1 MEFLEP
7 KKQLKIILENVVDIV
22 PEAELLEKL
31 SKSFEKKEPLKIK
44 AGFDPTS
51 SDLHLGHSLLLK
63 KLKIFQDLGHEIN
76 FLIGDF
82 TAMIGDPTGRDKTRK
97 PLSADE
103 IEVNAATYK
112 DQMFKVLEKEKVKI
126 FYNSQWFNKFDLKD
140 LVNLSSLE
148 NVARLLERD
157 DFKKR
162 YKAGEAITVTEFLY
176 PILQAYDSVVLS
188 SDVELGGTDQRF
200 NILLGRQIQKAYNIP
215 EQVGVFL
222 PILEGLDG
230 KMKMSKSL
238 NNYIGLNDSYDEI
251 FGKIMSISDDLMD
264 RYIEL
269 LFTNDR
275 QFFSDID
282 NPLEKKKALGSKVVE
297 EYHSQELSE
306 LARNN
311 FESKFSRKDFPDDLD
326 EIEIEIKE
334 KKFLDILSEAT
345 NESFSRSELKRL
357 IKDNAVEIN
366 GEKFTSLDIVP
377 TFKSPWK
384 IKLGKRNF
392 YKIKIKQVG

>member
-22 PEAELLEKL
+22 PETELLEKL

-63 KLKIFQDLGHEIN
+63 KLKVFQDLGHEIN

-112 DQMFKVLEKEKVKI
+112 DQMFKVLEKEKVQI
-126 FYNSQWFNKFDLKD
+126 FYNSKWFNKFDLKD
-140 LVNLSSLE
+140 LINLSSLE

-200 NILLGRQIQKAYNIP
+200 NILLGRQIQKAFNVP

-251 FGKIMSISDDLMD
+251 FGKIMSISDELMD

-269 LFTNDR
+269 LFANDR
-275 QFFSDID
+275 GFFGDIG
-282 NPLEKKKALGSKVVE
+282 NPLERKKALGSKVVE
-297 EYHSQELSE
+297 EYHSLELSE

-326 EIEIEIKE
+326 EIEIEIKG

-357 IKDNAVEIN
+357 IKDSAVEIN
-366 GEKFTSLDIVP
+366 GEKFTSLEILP

-392 YKIKIKQVG
+392 YKIKIK

>member
-1 MEFLEP
+1 MEFLSP
-7 KKQLKIILENVVDIV
+7 KKQFEIILENVADVV
-22 PEAELLEKL
+22 PESELLSKL
-31 SKSFEKKEPLKIK
+31 NSSFEKKVPLKIK

-63 KLKIFQDLGHEIN
+63 KLKVFQDLGHEIL

-97 PLSADE
+97 PLSVEE

-112 DQMFKVLEKEKVKI
+112 DQMFKVLSKENVKI
-126 FYNSQWFNKFDLKD
+126 YYNSKWFNDFDLKD
-140 LVNLSSLE
+140 LIKLSSLE

-162 YKAGEAITVTEFLY
+162 YKGGEPITVTEFLY
-176 PILQAYDSVVLS
+176 PILQAYDSVVLG

-200 NILLGRQIQKAYNIP
+200 NILLGRQIQKAFDLS

-230 KMKMSKSL
+230 KKKMSKSL
-238 NNYIGLNDSYDEI
+238 DNYVGLNDSYDEI
-251 FGKIMSISDDLMD
+251 FGKIMSISDELME

-269 LFTNDR
+269 LFTKDMEDFNK
-275 QFFSDID
+275 ID
-282 NPLEKKKALGSKVVE
+282 SPLEKKKVLAEKIVL
-297 EYHSQELSE
+297 EYHSSELSKM
-306 LARNN
+306 ARNN
-311 FESKFSRKDFPDDLD
+311 FENKFSKKDFPTDLD
-326 EIEIEIKE
+326 EIEIRIEG
-334 KKFLDILSEAT
+334 KKFLDIIQQASGMT
-345 NESFSRSELKRL
+345 FSRSELKRL
-357 IKDNAVEIN
+357 IKDGAVEIN
-366 GEKFTSLDIVP
+366 GEKFNSLDVTP
-377 TFKSPWK
+377 SFESPWE

-392 YKIKIKQVG
+392 YKVKIL

>member
-1 MEFLEP
+1 MQFLDP
-7 KKQLKIILENVVDIV
+7 KKQLEIILENVSEVIPVD
-22 PEAELLEKL
+22 ELLDKL
-31 SKSFEKKEPLKIK
+31 TTSFKKNTPLKIK

-63 KLKIFQDLGHEIN
+63 KLKVFQDLGHEIN

-103 IEVNAATYK
+103 IEINASTYK
-112 DQMFKVLEKEKVKI
+112 QQMFKVLDKKNVKI
-126 FYNSQWFNKFDLKD
+126 FYNSKWFDTFNLKE
-140 LVNLSSLE
+140 LIELSSLE

-162 YKAGEAITVTEFLY
+162 YKSGEPITVTEFLY

-200 NILLGRQIQKAYNIP
+200 NILLGRQIQKSFNVP

-238 NNYIGLNDSYDEI
+238 NNYISLNDSFDDM
-251 FGKIMSISDDLMD
+251 FGKVMSVSDDLMQ
-264 RYIEL
+264 RYIDL
-269 LFTNDR
+269 LFNNEISLFD
-275 QFFSDID
+275 SIES
-282 NPLEKKKALGSKVVE
+282 PLERKKLLGMKIVS
-297 EYHSQELSE
+297 EYHGDNLSQI
-306 LARNN
+306 AKDN
-311 FESKFSRKDFPDDLD
+311 FEKKFSKKDFPNDLK
-326 EIEIEIKE
+326 EIEVDLAG
-334 KKFLDILSEAT
+334 KKFLDVLFEVT
-345 NESFSRSELKRL
+345 KESFSKSELKRL
-357 IKDNAVEIN
+357 IKDNAVEVN
-366 GEKFTSLDIVP
+366 GQKFNTLDSLP
-377 TFKSPWK
+377 KFENSWK
-384 IKLGKRNF
+384 LKLGKRNF
-392 YKIKIKQVG
+392 YNVKIK

>member
-1 MEFLEP
+1 MQFLEP
-7 KKQLKIILENVVDIV
+7 KKQLEIILENVSEVIPVD
-22 PEAELLEKL
+22 ELLDKL
-31 SKSFEKKEPLKIK
+31 TTSFKKNTPLKIK

-63 KLKIFQDLGHEIN
+63 KLKVFQDLGHEIN

-103 IEVNAATYK
+103 IEINASTYK
-112 DQMFKVLEKEKVKI
+112 QQMFKVLDKKNVKI
-126 FYNSQWFNKFDLKD
+126 FYNSKWFDTFNLKE
-140 LVNLSSLE
+140 LIELSSLE

-162 YKAGEAITVTEFLY
+162 YKSGEPITVTEFLY

-200 NILLGRQIQKAYNIP
+200 NILLGRQIQKSFNVP

-238 NNYIGLNDSYDEI
+238 NNYISLNDSSDDM
-251 FGKIMSISDDLMD
+251 FGKVMSVSDDLMQ
-264 RYIEL
+264 RYIDL
-269 LFTNDR
+269 LFNNEISLFD
-275 QFFSDID
+275 SIES
-282 NPLEKKKALGSKVVE
+282 PLERKKLLGMKIVS
-297 EYHSQELSE
+297 EYHGDNLSQI
-306 LARNN
+306 AKDN
-311 FESKFSRKDFPDDLD
+311 FEKKFSKKDFPNDLE
-326 EIEIEIKE
+326 EIEVDLAG
-334 KKFLDILSEAT
+334 KKFLDVLFEVT
-345 NESFSRSELKRL
+345 KESFSKSELKRL
-357 IKDNAVEIN
+357 IKDNAVEVN
-366 GEKFTSLDIVP
+366 GEKFNTLDSLP
-377 TFKSPWK
+377 KFENSWK
-384 IKLGKRNF
+384 LKLGKRNF
-392 YKIKIKQVG
+392 YNVKIK

>member
-1 MEFLEP
+1 MQFLEP
-7 KKQLKIILENVVDIV
+7 KKQLEIILENVSEVIPVD
-22 PEAELLEKL
+22 ELLDKL
-31 SKSFEKKEPLKIK
+31 TTSFKKNTPLKIK

-63 KLKIFQDLGHEIN
+63 KLKVFQDLGHEIN

-103 IEVNAATYK
+103 IEINASTYK
-112 DQMFKVLEKEKVKI
+112 QQMFKVLDKKNVKI
-126 FYNSQWFNKFDLKD
+126 FYNSKWFDTFNLKE
-140 LVNLSSLE
+140 LIELSSLE

-162 YKAGEAITVTEFLY
+162 YKSGEPITVTEFLY

-200 NILLGRQIQKAYNIP
+200 NILLGRQIQKSFNVP

-238 NNYIGLNDSYDEI
+238 NNYISLNDSSDDI
-251 FGKIMSISDDLMD
+251 FGKVMSVSDDLMQ
-264 RYIEL
+264 RYIDL
-269 LFTNDR
+269 LFNNEISLFD
-275 QFFSDID
+275 SIES
-282 NPLEKKKALGSKVVE
+282 PLERKKLLGMKIVS
-297 EYHSQELSE
+297 EYHGDNLSQI
-306 LARNN
+306 AKDN
-311 FESKFSRKDFPDDLD
+311 FEKKFSKKDFPNDLK
-326 EIEIEIKE
+326 EIEVDLAG
-334 KKFLDILSEAT
+334 KKFLDVLFEVT
-345 NESFSRSELKRL
+345 KESFSKSELKRL
-357 IKDNAVEIN
+357 IKDNAVEVN
-366 GEKFTSLDIVP
+366 GQKFNTLYSLP
-377 TFKSPWK
+377 KFENSWK
-384 IKLGKRNF
+384 LKLGKRNF
-392 YKIKIKQVG
+392 YNVKIK

>member
-1 MEFLEP
+1 MQFLDP
-7 KKQLKIILENVVDIV
+7 KKQLEIILENVSEVIPVD
-22 PEAELLEKL
+22 ELLDKL
-31 SKSFEKKEPLKIK
+31 TTSFKKNTPLKIK

-63 KLKIFQDLGHEIN
+63 KLKVFQDLGHEIN

-103 IEVNAATYK
+103 IEINASTYK
-112 DQMFKVLEKEKVKI
+112 QQMFKVLDKKNVKI
-126 FYNSQWFNKFDLKD
+126 FYNSKWFDTFNLKE
-140 LVNLSSLE
+140 LIGLSSLE

-162 YKAGEAITVTEFLY
+162 YKSGEPITVTEFLY

-200 NILLGRQIQKAYNIP
+200 NILLGRQIQKSFNVP

-238 NNYIGLNDSYDEI
+238 NNYISLNDSFDDM
-251 FGKIMSISDDLMD
+251 FGKVMSVSDDLMH
-264 RYIEL
+264 RYINL
-269 LFTNDR
+269 LFNNEISLFD
-275 QFFSDID
+275 SIES
-282 NPLEKKKALGSKVVE
+282 PLERKKLLGMKIVS
-297 EYHSQELSE
+297 EYHGDNLSQI
-306 LARNN
+306 AKDN
-311 FESKFSRKDFPDDLD
+311 FEKKFSKKDFPNDLE
-326 EIEIEIKE
+326 EIEVDLAG
-334 KKFLDILSEAT
+334 KKFLDVLFEVT
-345 NESFSRSELKRL
+345 KESFSKSELKRL
-357 IKDNAVEIN
+357 IKDNAVEVN
-366 GEKFTSLDIVP
+366 GEKFNTLDSLP
-377 TFKSPWK
+377 KFENSWK
-384 IKLGKRNF
+384 LKLGKRNF
-392 YKIKIKQVG
+392 YNVKIK

>member
-7 KKQLKIILENVVDIV
+7 KRQLKIILENVVDIV

-31 SKSFEKKEPLKIK
+31 SKSFEKKVPLKIK

-63 KLKIFQDLGHEIN
+63 KLKVFQDLGHEIN

-112 DQMFKVLEKEKVKI
+112 DQMFKVLEKEKVQI
-126 FYNSQWFNKFDLKD
+126 FYNSKWFNKFDLKD
-140 LVNLSSLE
+140 LINLSSLE

-200 NILLGRQIQKAYNIP
+200 NILLGRQIQKAFNIP

-251 FGKIMSISDDLMD
+251 FGKIMSISDELMD

-275 QFFSDID
+275 EFFSDID

-297 EYHSQELSE
+297 EYHSLELSE

-345 NESFSRSELKRL
+345 SESFSRSELKRL

-366 GEKFTSLDIVP
+366 GEKFTSLEILP

-392 YKIKIKQVG
+392 YKIKIK

>member
-1 MEFLEP
+1 MQFLEP
-7 KKQLKIILENVVDIV
+7 KKQLEIILENVSEVIPVD
-22 PEAELLEKL
+22 ELLDKL
-31 SKSFEKKEPLKIK
+31 TTSFKKNTPLKIK

-63 KLKIFQDLGHEIN
+63 KLKVFQDLGHEIN

-103 IEVNAATYK
+103 IEINASTYK
-112 DQMFKVLEKEKVKI
+112 QQMFKVLDKKNVKI
-126 FYNSQWFNKFDLKD
+126 FYNSKWFDTFNLKE
-140 LVNLSSLE
+140 LIELSSLE

-162 YKAGEAITVTEFLY
+162 YKSGEPITVTEFLY

-200 NILLGRQIQKAYNIP
+200 NILLGRQIQKSFNVP

-238 NNYIGLNDSYDEI
+238 NNYISLNDSSDDI
-251 FGKIMSISDDLMD
+251 FGKVMSVSDDLMQ
-264 RYIEL
+264 RYIDL
-269 LFTNDR
+269 LFNNEISLFD
-275 QFFSDID
+275 SIES
-282 NPLEKKKALGSKVVE
+282 PLERKKLLGMKIVS
-297 EYHSQELSE
+297 EYHGDNLSQI
-306 LARNN
+306 AKDN
-311 FESKFSRKDFPDDLD
+311 FEKKFSKKDFPNDLE
-326 EIEIEIKE
+326 EIEVDLAG
-334 KKFLDILSEAT
+334 KKFLDVLFEVT
-345 NESFSRSELKRL
+345 KESFSKSELKRL
-357 IKDNAVEIN
+357 IKDNAVEVN
-366 GEKFTSLDIVP
+366 GQKFNTLDSLP
-377 TFKSPWK
+377 KFENYWK
-384 IKLGKRNF
+384 LKLGKRNF
-392 YKIKIKQVG
+392 YNVKIK

>member
-1 MEFLEP
+1 MQFLDP
-7 KKQLKIILENVVDIV
+7 KKQLEIILENVSEVIPID
-22 PEAELLEKL
+22 ELLDKL
-31 SKSFEKKEPLKIK
+31 TTSFKKNTPLKIK

-63 KLKIFQDLGHEIN
+63 KLKVFQDLGHEIN

-103 IEVNAATYK
+103 IEINASTYK
-112 DQMFKVLEKEKVKI
+112 QQMFKVLDKKNVKI
-126 FYNSQWFNKFDLKD
+126 FYNSKWFDTFNLKE
-140 LVNLSSLE
+140 LIELSSLE

-162 YKAGEAITVTEFLY
+162 YKSGEPITVTEFLY

-200 NILLGRQIQKAYNIP
+200 NILLGRQIQKSFNVP

-238 NNYIGLNDSYDEI
+238 NNYISLNDSFDDM
-251 FGKIMSISDDLMD
+251 FGKVMSVSDDLMQ
-264 RYIEL
+264 RYINL
-269 LFTNDR
+269 LFNNEISLFD
-275 QFFSDID
+275 SIES
-282 NPLEKKKALGSKVVE
+282 PLERKKLLGMKIVS
-297 EYHSQELSE
+297 EYYAENLSQ
-306 LARNN
+306 LAKDN
-311 FESKFSRKDFPDDLD
+311 FEKKFSKKDFPNDLE
-326 EIEIEIKE
+326 EIEVDLAG
-334 KKFLDILSEAT
+334 KKFLDVLFEVT
-345 NESFSRSELKRL
+345 KESFSKSELKRL
-357 IKDNAVEIN
+357 IKDNAVEVN
-366 GEKFTSLDIVP
+366 GQKFNTLDSLP
-377 TFKSPWK
+377 KFENSWK
-384 IKLGKRNF
+384 LKLGKRNF
-392 YKIKIKQVG
+392 YNVKIK

>member
-63 KLKIFQDLGHEIN
+63 KLKVFQDLGHEIN

-112 DQMFKVLEKEKVKI
+112 DQMFKVLEKEKVQI
-126 FYNSQWFNKFDLKD
+126 FYNSKWFNKFDLKD
-140 LVNLSSLE
+140 LINLSSLE

-200 NILLGRQIQKAYNIP
+200 NILLGRQIQKAFNIP

-238 NNYIGLNDSYDEI
+238 NNYIGLNNSYDEI
-251 FGKIMSISDDLMD
+251 FGKIMSISDELMD

-275 QFFSDID
+275 EFFSDID

-297 EYHSQELSE
+297 EYHSLELSE

-345 NESFSRSELKRL
+345 SESFSRSELKRL

-366 GEKFTSLDIVP
+366 GEKFTSLEILP

-392 YKIKIKQVG
+392 YKIKIK

>member
-63 KLKIFQDLGHEIN
+63 KLKVFQDLGHEIN

-126 FYNSQWFNKFDLKD
+126 FYNSQWFDKFDLKD

-297 EYHSQELSE
+297 EYHSLELSE

-334 KKFLDILSEAT
+334 KRFLDILSEAT

-366 GEKFTSLDIVP
+366 GEKFTSLEILP

-392 YKIKIKQVG
+392 YKIKIK

>member
-1 MEFLEP
+1 MQFLDP
-7 KKQLKIILENVVDIV
+7 KKQLEIILENVSEVIPVD
-22 PEAELLEKL
+22 ELLDKL
-31 SKSFEKKEPLKIK
+31 TTSFKKNTPLKIK

-63 KLKIFQDLGHEIN
+63 KLKVFQDLGHEIN

-103 IEVNAATYK
+103 IEINASTYK
-112 DQMFKVLEKEKVKI
+112 QQMFKVLDKKNVKI
-126 FYNSQWFNKFDLKD
+126 FYNSKWFDTFNLKE
-140 LVNLSSLE
+140 LIELSSLE

-162 YKAGEAITVTEFLY
+162 YKSGEPITVTEFLY

-200 NILLGRQIQKAYNIP
+200 NILLGRQIQKSFNVP

-238 NNYIGLNDSYDEI
+238 NNYISLNDSFDDM
-251 FGKIMSISDDLMD
+251 FGKVMSVSDDLMH
-264 RYIEL
+264 RYINL
-269 LFTNDR
+269 LFNNEISLFD
-275 QFFSDID
+275 SIES
-282 NPLEKKKALGSKVVE
+282 PLERKKLLGMKIVS
-297 EYHSQELSE
+297 EYHGDNLSQI
-306 LARNN
+306 AKDN
-311 FESKFSRKDFPDDLD
+311 FEKKFSKKDFPNDLK
-326 EIEIEIKE
+326 EIEVDLAG
-334 KKFLDILSEAT
+334 KKFLDVLFEVT
-345 NESFSRSELKRL
+345 KESFSKSELKRL
-357 IKDNAVEIN
+357 IKDNAVEVN
-366 GEKFTSLDIVP
+366 GQKFNTLDSLP
-377 TFKSPWK
+377 KFENSWK
-384 IKLGKRNF
+384 LKLGKRNF
-392 YKIKIKQVG
+392 YNVKIK

>member
-1 MEFLEP
+1 MQFLEP
-7 KKQLKIILENVVDIV
+7 KKQLEIILENVSEVIPVD
-22 PEAELLEKL
+22 ELLDKL
-31 SKSFEKKEPLKIK
+31 TTSFKKNTPLKIK

-63 KLKIFQDLGHEIN
+63 KLKVFQDLGHEIN

-103 IEVNAATYK
+103 IEINASTYK
-112 DQMFKVLEKEKVKI
+112 QQMFKVLDKKNVKI
-126 FYNSQWFNKFDLKD
+126 FYNSKWFDTFNLKE
-140 LVNLSSLE
+140 LIELSSLE

-162 YKAGEAITVTEFLY
+162 YKSGEPITVTEFLY

-200 NILLGRQIQKAYNIP
+200 NILLGRQIQKSFNVP

-238 NNYIGLNDSYDEI
+238 NNYISLNDSFDDM
-251 FGKIMSISDDLMD
+251 FGKVMSVSDDLMQ
-264 RYIEL
+264 RYIDL
-269 LFTNDR
+269 LFNNEISLFD
-275 QFFSDID
+275 SIES
-282 NPLEKKKALGSKVVE
+282 PLERKKLLGMKIVS
-297 EYHSQELSE
+297 EYHGDNLSQI
-306 LARNN
+306 AKDN
-311 FESKFSRKDFPDDLD
+311 FEKKFSKKDFPNDLE
-326 EIEIEIKE
+326 EIEVDLAG
-334 KKFLDILSEAT
+334 KKFLDVLFEVT
-345 NESFSRSELKRL
+345 KESFSKSELKRL
-357 IKDNAVEIN
+357 IKDNAVEVN
-366 GEKFTSLDIVP
+366 GEKFNTLDSLP
-377 TFKSPWK
+377 KFENSWK
-384 IKLGKRNF
+384 LKLGKRNF
-392 YKIKIKQVG
+392 YNVKIK

>member
-297 EYHSQELSE
+297 EYHSLELSE

-334 KKFLDILSEAT
+334 KRFLDILSEAT

-366 GEKFTSLDIVP
+366 GEKFTSLEILP

-392 YKIKIKQVG
+392 YKIKIK

>member
-1 MEFLEP
+1 MEFLSP
-7 KKQLKIILENVVDIV
+7 KKQFEIILENVADVV
-22 PEAELLEKL
+22 PESELLSKL
-31 SKSFEKKEPLKIK
+31 NSSFEKKVPLKIK

-63 KLKIFQDLGHEIN
+63 KLKVFQDLGHEIL

-97 PLSADE
+97 PLSVEE

-112 DQMFKVLEKEKVKI
+112 DQMFKVLSKENVKI
-126 FYNSQWFNKFDLKD
+126 YYNSKWFNDFDLKD
-140 LVNLSSLE
+140 LIKLSSLE

-162 YKAGEAITVTEFLY
+162 YKGGEPITVTEFLY
-176 PILQAYDSVVLS
+176 PILQAYDSVVLG

-200 NILLGRQIQKAYNIP
+200 NILLGRQIQKAFDLS

-230 KMKMSKSL
+230 KKKMSKSL
-238 NNYIGLNDSYDEI
+238 DNYVGLNDSYDEI
-251 FGKIMSISDDLMD
+251 FGKIMSISDELME

-269 LFTNDR
+269 LFTKDMKDFNK
-275 QFFSDID
+275 ID
-282 NPLEKKKALGSKVVE
+282 SPLEKKKVLAEKIVL
-297 EYHSQELSE
+297 EYHSSELSKM
-306 LARNN
+306 ARNN
-311 FESKFSRKDFPDDLD
+311 FENKFSKKDFPTDLD
-326 EIEIEIKE
+326 EIEIRIEG
-334 KKFLDILSEAT
+334 KKFLDIIQQASGMT
-345 NESFSRSELKRL
+345 FSRSELKRL
-357 IKDNAVEIN
+357 IKDGAVEIN
-366 GEKFTSLDIVP
+366 GEKFNSLDVTP
-377 TFKSPWK
+377 SFESPWE

-392 YKIKIKQVG
+392 YKVKIL

>member
-63 KLKIFQDLGHEIN
+63 KLKVFQDLGHEIN

-297 EYHSQELSE
+297 EYHSLELSE

-334 KKFLDILSEAT
+334 KRFLDILSEAT
-345 NESFSRSELKRL
+345 SESFSRSELKRL

-366 GEKFTSLDIVP
+366 GEKFNSLEILP

-392 YKIKIKQVG
+392 YKIKIK

>member
-1 MEFLEP
+1 MQFLDP
-7 KKQLKIILENVVDIV
+7 KKQLEIILENVSEVIPVD
-22 PEAELLEKL
+22 ELLDKL
-31 SKSFEKKEPLKIK
+31 TTSFKKNTPLKIK

-63 KLKIFQDLGHEIN
+63 KLKVFQDLGHEIN

-103 IEVNAATYK
+103 IEINASTYK
-112 DQMFKVLEKEKVKI
+112 QQMFKVLDKKNVKI
-126 FYNSQWFNKFDLKD
+126 FYNSKWFDTFNLKE
-140 LVNLSSLE
+140 LIELSSLE

-162 YKAGEAITVTEFLY
+162 YKSGEPITVTEFLY

-200 NILLGRQIQKAYNIP
+200 NILLGRQIQKSFNVP

-238 NNYIGLNDSYDEI
+238 NNYISLNDSFDDM
-251 FGKIMSISDDLMD
+251 FGKVMSVSDDLMH
-264 RYIEL
+264 RYINL
-269 LFTNDR
+269 LFNNEISLFD
-275 QFFSDID
+275 SIES
-282 NPLEKKKALGSKVVE
+282 PLERKKLLGMKIVS
-297 EYHSQELSE
+297 EYHGDNLSQI
-306 LARNN
+306 AKDN
-311 FESKFSRKDFPDDLD
+311 FEKKFSKKDFPNDLE
-326 EIEIEIKE
+326 EIEVDLAG
-334 KKFLDILSEAT
+334 KKFLDVLFEVT
-345 NESFSRSELKRL
+345 KESFSKSELKRL
-357 IKDNAVEIN
+357 IKDNAVEVN
-366 GEKFTSLDIVP
+366 GQKFNTLDSLP
-377 TFKSPWK
+377 KFENSWK
-384 IKLGKRNF
+384 LKLGKRNF
-392 YKIKIKQVG
+392 YNVKIK

>member
-63 KLKIFQDLGHEIN
+63 KLKVFQDLGHEIN

-112 DQMFKVLEKEKVKI
+112 DQMFKVLEKEKVQI
-126 FYNSQWFNKFDLKD
+126 FYNSKWFNKFDLKD
-140 LVNLSSLE
+140 LINLSSLE

-251 FGKIMSISDDLMD
+251 FGKIMSISDELMD

-275 QFFSDID
+275 EFFSDID

-297 EYHSQELSE
+297 EYHSQDLSE

-345 NESFSRSELKRL
+345 SESFSRSELKRL

-366 GEKFTSLDIVP
+366 GEKFTSLEILP

-392 YKIKIKQVG
+392 YKIKIK

>member
-7 KKQLKIILENVVDIV
+7 KRQLKIILENVVDIV

-63 KLKIFQDLGHEIN
+63 KMKVFQDLGHEIN

-112 DQMFKVLEKEKVKI
+112 DQMFKVLEKEKVQI

-140 LVNLSSLE
+140 LINLSSLE

-251 FGKIMSISDDLMD
+251 FGKIMSISDELMD

-275 QFFSDID
+275 EFFSDID

-345 NESFSRSELKRL
+345 SESFSRSELKRL

>member
-1 MEFLEP
+1 MQFLEP
-7 KKQLKIILENVVDIV
+7 KKQLEIILENVSEVIPVD
-22 PEAELLEKL
+22 ELLDKL
-31 SKSFEKKEPLKIK
+31 TTSFKKNTPLKIK

-63 KLKIFQDLGHEIN
+63 KLKVFQDLGHEIN

-103 IEVNAATYK
+103 IEINASTYK
-112 DQMFKVLEKEKVKI
+112 QQMFKVLDKKNVKI
-126 FYNSQWFNKFDLKD
+126 FYNSKWFDTFNLKE
-140 LVNLSSLE
+140 LIELSSLE

-162 YKAGEAITVTEFLY
+162 YKSGEPITVTEFLY

-200 NILLGRQIQKAYNIP
+200 NILLGRQIQKSFNVP

-238 NNYIGLNDSYDEI
+238 NNYISLNDSSDDI
-251 FGKIMSISDDLMD
+251 FGKVMSVSDDLMQ
-264 RYIEL
+264 RYIDL
-269 LFTNDR
+269 LFNNEISLFD
-275 QFFSDID
+275 SIES
-282 NPLEKKKALGSKVVE
+282 PLERKKLLGMKIVS
-297 EYHSQELSE
+297 EYHGDNLSQI
-306 LARNN
+306 AKDN
-311 FESKFSRKDFPDDLD
+311 FEKKFSKKDFPNDLE
-326 EIEIEIKE
+326 EIEVDLAG
-334 KKFLDILSEAT
+334 KKFLDVLFEVT
-345 NESFSRSELKRL
+345 KESFSKSELKRL
-357 IKDNAVEIN
+357 IKDNAVEVN
-366 GEKFTSLDIVP
+366 GEKFNTLDSLP
-377 TFKSPWK
+377 KFENSWK
-384 IKLGKRNF
+384 LKLGKRNF
-392 YKIKIKQVG
+392 YNVKIK

>member
-63 KLKIFQDLGHEIN
+63 KLKVFQDLGHEIN

-251 FGKIMSISDDLMD
+251 FGKIMSISDELMD

-275 QFFSDID
+275 EFFSDID

-297 EYHSQELSE
+297 EYHSLELSE

-311 FESKFSRKDFPDDLD
+311 FESKFSREDFPDDLD

-334 KKFLDILSEAT
+334 KRFLDILSEAT

-366 GEKFTSLDIVP
+366 GEKFTSLEILP

-392 YKIKIKQVG
+392 YKIKIK

>member
-22 PEAELLEKL
+22 PEAELLKKL

-63 KLKIFQDLGHEIN
+63 KLKVFQDLGHEIN

-112 DQMFKVLEKEKVKI
+112 DQMFKVLEKEKVQI
-126 FYNSQWFNKFDLKD
+126 FYNSKWFNKFDLKD
-140 LVNLSSLE
+140 LINLSSLE

-162 YKAGEAITVTEFLY
+162 YKAGQAITVTEFLY

-200 NILLGRQIQKAYNIP
+200 NILLGRQIQKAFNIP

-251 FGKIMSISDDLMD
+251 FGKIMSISDELMD

-275 QFFSDID
+275 EFFSDID

-297 EYHSQELSE
+297 EYHSLELSE

-311 FESKFSRKDFPDDLD
+311 FESKFSRKDFPDNLD

-366 GEKFTSLDIVP
+366 GEKFTSLEILP

-392 YKIKIKQVG
+392 YKIKIK

>member
-1 MEFLEP
+1 MQFLEP
-7 KKQLKIILENVVDIV
+7 KKQLEIILENVSEVIPVD
-22 PEAELLEKL
+22 ELLDKL
-31 SKSFEKKEPLKIK
+31 TTSFKKNTPLKIK

-63 KLKIFQDLGHEIN
+63 KLKVFQDLGHEIN

-103 IEVNAATYK
+103 IEINASTYK
-112 DQMFKVLEKEKVKI
+112 QQMFKVLDKKNVKI
-126 FYNSQWFNKFDLKD
+126 FYNSKWFDTFNLKE
-140 LVNLSSLE
+140 LIELSSLE

-162 YKAGEAITVTEFLY
+162 YKSGEPITVTEFLY

-200 NILLGRQIQKAYNIP
+200 NILLGRQIQKSFNVP

-238 NNYIGLNDSYDEI
+238 NNYISLNDSSDDI
-251 FGKIMSISDDLMD
+251 FGKVMSVSDDLMQ
-264 RYIEL
+264 RYIDL
-269 LFTNDR
+269 LFNNEISLFD
-275 QFFSDID
+275 SIES
-282 NPLEKKKALGSKVVE
+282 PLERKKLLGMKIVS
-297 EYHSQELSE
+297 EYHGDNLSQI
-306 LARNN
+306 AKDN
-311 FESKFSRKDFPDDLD
+311 FEKKFSKKDFPNDLE
-326 EIEIEIKE
+326 EIEVDLAG
-334 KKFLDILSEAT
+334 KKFLDVLFEVT
-345 NESFSRSELKRL
+345 KESFSKLELKRL
-357 IKDNAVEIN
+357 IKDNAVEVN
-366 GEKFTSLDIVP
+366 GQKFNTLDSLP
-377 TFKSPWK
+377 KFENSWK
-384 IKLGKRNF
+384 LKLGKRNF
-392 YKIKIKQVG
+392 YNVKIK

>member
-1 MEFLEP
+1 MQFLDP
-7 KKQLKIILENVVDIV
+7 KKQLEIILENVSEVIPVD
-22 PEAELLEKL
+22 ELLDKL
-31 SKSFEKKEPLKIK
+31 TTSFKKNTPLKIK

-63 KLKIFQDLGHEIN
+63 KLKVFQDLGHEIN

-103 IEVNAATYK
+103 IEINASTYK
-112 DQMFKVLEKEKVKI
+112 QQMFKVLDKKNVKI
-126 FYNSQWFNKFDLKD
+126 FYNSKWFDTFNLKE
-140 LVNLSSLE
+140 LIGLSSLE

-162 YKAGEAITVTEFLY
+162 YKSGEPITVTEFLY

-200 NILLGRQIQKAYNIP
+200 NILLGRQIQKSFNVP

-238 NNYIGLNDSYDEI
+238 NNYISLNDSFDDM
-251 FGKIMSISDDLMD
+251 FGKVMSVSDDLMH
-264 RYIEL
+264 RYINL
-269 LFTNDR
+269 LFNNEISLFD
-275 QFFSDID
+275 SIES
-282 NPLEKKKALGSKVVE
+282 PLERKKLLGMKIVS
-297 EYHSQELSE
+297 EYHGDNLSQI
-306 LARNN
+306 AKDN
-311 FESKFSRKDFPDDLD
+311 FEKKFSKKDFPNDLE
-326 EIEIEIKE
+326 EIEVDLAG
-334 KKFLDILSEAT
+334 KKFLDVLFEVT
-345 NESFSRSELKRL
+345 KESFSKSELKRL
-357 IKDNAVEIN
+357 IKDNAVEVN
-366 GEKFTSLDIVP
+366 GQKFNTLDSLP
-377 TFKSPWK
+377 KFENSWK
-384 IKLGKRNF
+384 LKLGKRNF
-392 YKIKIKQVG
+392 YNVKIK

>member
-1 MEFLEP
+1 MEFFEP

-22 PEAELLEKL
+22 PEAELLKKL

-63 KLKIFQDLGHEIN
+63 KLKVFQDLGHEIN

-112 DQMFKVLEKEKVKI
+112 DQMFKVLEKEKVQI
-126 FYNSQWFNKFDLKD
+126 FYNSKWFNKFDLKD
-140 LVNLSSLE
+140 LINLSSLE

-162 YKAGEAITVTEFLY
+162 YKAGQAITVTEFLY

-200 NILLGRQIQKAYNIP
+200 NILLGRQIQKAFNIP

-251 FGKIMSISDDLMD
+251 FGKIMSISDELMD

-275 QFFSDID
+275 EFFSDID

-297 EYHSQELSE
+297 EYHSLELSE

-311 FESKFSRKDFPDDLD
+311 FEGKFSRKDFPDDLD

-366 GEKFTSLDIVP
+366 GEKFTSLEILP
-377 TFKSPWK
+377 NFRSPWK

-392 YKIKIKQVG
+392 YKIKIK

>member
-1 MEFLEP
+1 MQFLDP
-7 KKQLKIILENVVDIV
+7 KKQLEIILENVSEVIPVD
-22 PEAELLEKL
+22 ELLDKL
-31 SKSFEKKEPLKIK
+31 TTSFKKNTPLKIK

-63 KLKIFQDLGHEIN
+63 KLKVFQDLGHEIN

-103 IEVNAATYK
+103 IEINASTYK
-112 DQMFKVLEKEKVKI
+112 QQMFKVLDKKNVKI
-126 FYNSQWFNKFDLKD
+126 FYNSKWFDTFNLKE
-140 LVNLSSLE
+140 LIELSSLE

-162 YKAGEAITVTEFLY
+162 YKSGEPITVTEFLY

-200 NILLGRQIQKAYNIP
+200 NILLGRQIQKSFNVP

-238 NNYIGLNDSYDEI
+238 NNYISLNDSSDDI
-251 FGKIMSISDDLMD
+251 FGKVMSVSDDLMQ
-264 RYIEL
+264 RYIDL
-269 LFTNDR
+269 LFNNEISLFD
-275 QFFSDID
+275 SIES
-282 NPLEKKKALGSKVVE
+282 PLERKKLLGMKIVS
-297 EYHSQELSE
+297 EYHGDNLSQI
-306 LARNN
+306 AKDN
-311 FESKFSRKDFPDDLD
+311 FEKKFSKKDFPNDLE
-326 EIEIEIKE
+326 EIEVDLAG
-334 KKFLDILSEAT
+334 KKFLDVLFEVT
-345 NESFSRSELKRL
+345 KESFSKSELKRL
-357 IKDNAVEIN
+357 IKDNAVEVN
-366 GEKFTSLDIVP
+366 GQKFNTLDSLP
-377 TFKSPWK
+377 KFENSWK
-384 IKLGKRNF
+384 LKLGKRNF
-392 YKIKIKQVG
+392 YNVKIK

>member
-1 MEFLEP
+1 MQFLDP
-7 KKQLKIILENVVDIV
+7 KKQLEIILENVSEVIPVD
-22 PEAELLEKL
+22 ELLDKL
-31 SKSFEKKEPLKIK
+31 TTSFKKNTPLKIK

-63 KLKIFQDLGHEIN
+63 KLKVFQDLGHEIN

-103 IEVNAATYK
+103 IEINASTYK
-112 DQMFKVLEKEKVKI
+112 QQMFKVLDKKNVKI
-126 FYNSQWFNKFDLKD
+126 FYNSKWFDTFNLKE
-140 LVNLSSLE
+140 LIGLSSLE

-162 YKAGEAITVTEFLY
+162 YKSGEPITVTEFLY

-200 NILLGRQIQKAYNIP
+200 NILLGRQIQKSFNVP

-238 NNYIGLNDSYDEI
+238 NNYISLNDSSDDI
-251 FGKIMSISDDLMD
+251 FGKVMSVSDDLMQ
-264 RYIEL
+264 RYIDL
-269 LFTNDR
+269 LFNNEISLFD
-275 QFFSDID
+275 SIES
-282 NPLEKKKALGSKVVE
+282 PLERKKLLGMKIVS
-297 EYHSQELSE
+297 EYHGDNLSQI
-306 LARNN
+306 AKDN
-311 FESKFSRKDFPDDLD
+311 FEKKFSKKDFPNDLE
-326 EIEIEIKE
+326 EIEVDLAG
-334 KKFLDILSEAT
+334 KKFLDVLFEVT
-345 NESFSRSELKRL
+345 KESFSKSELKRL
-357 IKDNAVEIN
+357 IKDNAVEVN
-366 GEKFTSLDIVP
+366 GEKFNTLDSLP
-377 TFKSPWK
+377 KFENSWK
-384 IKLGKRNF
+384 LKLGKRNF
-392 YKIKIKQVG
+392 YNVKIK

>member
-63 KLKIFQDLGHEIN
+63 KLKVFQDLGHEIN

-112 DQMFKVLEKEKVKI
+112 DQMFKVLEKEKVQI
-126 FYNSQWFNKFDLKD
+126 FYNSKWFNKFDLKD
-140 LVNLSSLE
+140 LINLSSLE

-200 NILLGRQIQKAYNIP
+200 NILLGRQIQKAFNIP

-238 NNYIGLNDSYDEI
+238 NNYIGLNNSYDEI
-251 FGKIMSISDDLMD
+251 FGKIMSISDELMD

-275 QFFSDID
+275 EFFSDID

-297 EYHSQELSE
+297 EYHSLELSE

-345 NESFSRSELKRL
+345 SESFSRSELKRL

-366 GEKFTSLDIVP
+366 GEKFTSLEILP

-384 IKLGKRNF
+384 IKLGKRKF
-392 YKIKIKQVG
+392 YKIKIK

>member
-1 MEFLEP
+1 MQFLEP
-7 KKQLKIILENVVDIV
+7 KKQLEIILENVSEVIPVD
-22 PEAELLEKL
+22 ELLDKL
-31 SKSFEKKEPLKIK
+31 TTSFKKNTPLKIK

-63 KLKIFQDLGHEIN
+63 KLKVFQDLGHEIN

-103 IEVNAATYK
+103 IEINASTYK
-112 DQMFKVLEKEKVKI
+112 QQMFKVLDKKNVKI
-126 FYNSQWFNKFDLKD
+126 FYNSKWFDTFNLKE
-140 LVNLSSLE
+140 LIELSSLE

-162 YKAGEAITVTEFLY
+162 YKSGEPITVTEFLY

-200 NILLGRQIQKAYNIP
+200 NILLGRQIQKSFNVP

-238 NNYIGLNDSYDEI
+238 NNYISLNDSSDDI
-251 FGKIMSISDDLMD
+251 FGKVMSVSDDLMQ
-264 RYIEL
+264 RYIDL
-269 LFTNDR
+269 LFNNEISLFD
-275 QFFSDID
+275 SIES
-282 NPLEKKKALGSKVVE
+282 PLERKKLLGMKIVS
-297 EYHSQELSE
+297 EYHGDNLSQI
-306 LARNN
+306 AKDN
-311 FESKFSRKDFPDDLD
+311 FEKKFSKKDFPNDLE
-326 EIEIEIKE
+326 EIEVDLAG
-334 KKFLDILSEAT
+334 KKFLDVLFEVT
-345 NESFSRSELKRL
+345 KKSFSKSELKRL
-357 IKDNAVEIN
+357 IKDNAVEVN
-366 GEKFTSLDIVP
+366 GQKFNTLDSLP
-377 TFKSPWK
+377 KFENSWK
-384 IKLGKRNF
+384 LKLGKRNF
-392 YKIKIKQVG
+392 YNVKIK

>member
-1 MEFLEP
+1 MQFLEP
-7 KKQLKIILENVVDIV
+7 KKQLEIILENVSEVIPVD
-22 PEAELLEKL
+22 ELLDKL
-31 SKSFEKKEPLKIK
+31 TTSFKKNTPLKIK

-63 KLKIFQDLGHEIN
+63 KLKVFQDLGHEIN

-103 IEVNAATYK
+103 IEINASTYK
-112 DQMFKVLEKEKVKI
+112 QQMFKVLDKKNVKI
-126 FYNSQWFNKFDLKD
+126 FYNSKWFDTFNLKE
-140 LVNLSSLE
+140 LIELSSLE

-162 YKAGEAITVTEFLY
+162 YKSGEPITVTEFLY

-200 NILLGRQIQKAYNIP
+200 NILLGRQIQKSFNVP

-238 NNYIGLNDSYDEI
+238 NNYISLNDSSDDI
-251 FGKIMSISDDLMD
+251 FGKVMSVSDDLMQ
-264 RYIEL
+264 RYIDL
-269 LFTNDR
+269 LFNNEISLFD
-275 QFFSDID
+275 SIES
-282 NPLEKKKALGSKVVE
+282 PLERKKLLGMKIVS
-297 EYHSQELSE
+297 EYHGDNLSQI
-306 LARNN
+306 AKDN
-311 FESKFSRKDFPDDLD
+311 FEKKFSKKDFPNDLE
-326 EIEIEIKE
+326 EIEVDLAG
-334 KKFLDILSEAT
+334 KKFLDVLFEVT
-345 NESFSRSELKRL
+345 KESFSKSELKRL
-357 IKDNAVEIN
+357 IKDNAVEVN
-366 GEKFTSLDIVP
+366 GQKFNTLDSLP
-377 TFKSPWK
+377 KFENSWK
-384 IKLGKRNF
+384 LKLGKRNF
-392 YKIKIKQVG
+392 YNLKIK